1 MSGFEGLNTSDVPTG
16 SGVIT
21 QAAWGYLDR
30 VVLVDAQGREQAA
43 KDHIRIGRFV
53 ARLVS
58 ADAGPPRH
66 FCGVLAHGTIAL
78 ARRTITGAAHA

>member
-1 MSGFEGLNTSDVPTG
+1 MSGFVGLNTFDIPRG

-21 QAAWGYLDR
+21 QVFLGHLGR

-53 ARLVS
+53 ARLS
-58 ADAGPPRH
+58 AA
-66 FCGVLAHGTIAL
+66 
-78 ARRTITGAAHA
+78 

>member
-1 MSGFEGLNTSDVPTG
+1 MSGFEGLNTSDVPRG

-53 ARLVS
+53 ARLS
-58 ADAGPPRH
+58 AA
-66 FCGVLAHGTIAL
+66 
-78 ARRTITGAAHA
+78 